1 MQHGRSDSS
10 PGPYRSATDE
20 TEEADEP
27 GWMGW
32 GSEEAV
38 DDDGATVELWRGAWA
53 TYALTLEDGQLCRQ
67 AVDKNR
73 SPATAGVPIVAPIF
87 ALACRKLSL
96 SFSCTTLMH
105 MEVRARPKI
114 RYSMLHIM

>member
-32 GSEEAV
+32 GSEEPE

-53 TYALTLEDGQLCRQ
+53 TYA
-67 AVDKNR
+67 
-73 SPATAGVPIVAPIF
+73 
-87 ALACRKLSL
+87 
-96 SFSCTTLMH
+96 
-105 MEVRARPKI
+105 VRRDP
-114 RYSMLHIM
+114 RFE